1 MSIEQS
7 PTSAELEVLQI
18 LWQLG
23 PSPVREV
30 NKRMN
35 ESRQVGY
42 TTTLKTM
49 QIMHKKGLLSRR
61 KESRT
66 HIYSP
71 LVDEKQVKDQ
81 FIDELAES
89 AFKGSAMQLVMHTL
103 GRNKAS
109 SKELQAIKELIE
121 SKEQKED

>member
-1 MSIEQS
+1 MSIEQA
-7 PTSAELEVLQI
+7 PTPAELEILQI
-18 LWQLG
+18 LWDLG

-30 NKRMN
+30 NKRMT
-35 ESRQVGY
+35 EHRQVGY

-49 QIMHKKGLLSRR
+49 QIMHQKGLLSRR

-66 HIYSP
+66 HIYQP
-71 LVDEKQVKDQ
+71 LVEESTVKDQ
-81 FIDELAES
+81 FVDELAES

-109 SKELQAIKELIE
+109 AKELNAIRELIE
-121 SKEQKED
+121 AKEKEKE

>member
-1 MSIEQS
+1 MAIEQA
-7 PTSAELEVLQI
+7 PTQAELEILQI
-18 LWQLG
+18 LWKIG

-35 ESRQVGY
+35 EERQVGY

-49 QIMHKKGLLSRR
+49 QIMHQKGLLSRE

-66 HIYSP
+66 HIYTP
-71 LVDEKQVKDQ
+71 IVEEKEVKDQ
-81 FIDELAES
+81 FIDKLADS

-109 SKELQAIKELIE
+109 AKELQAIRELIE
-121 SKEQKED
+121 AKEK